1 MRIGIETSALSNKF
15 TGTSRYINCLLEQ
28 LKSTEHEL
36 VTFSPKRQNY
46 GKGYLNPLFNMSK
59 GGIQRHLYRHLF
71 LAEEMENERID
82 CGIFPNYFMPVQ
94 FNKPSIIIIHDLSF
108 ITHPQ
113 FYSKL
118 FVYYYNKQMKETLKQ
133 NPVIVTVSENSK
145 EQIHKHLGIKK
156 ENIFLI
162 QAFTNF
168 NKFSTESGI
177 TNASTPYLL
186 YVGHVEPRKNL
197 HFLIENFL
205 VWKKDRNIDIRLI
218 IAGEIWIK
226 SSSVNRLLNKYMNH
240 PDVTFTGYV
249 EEDELHKLYSNAAG
263 FVHTSFV
270 EGFGF
275 PVLEAM
281 NYELPIICSQ
291 GTATEEISSPGSI
304 TINPDSNSSL
314 IKGLDQ
320 IYSNYLLGN
329 GTKYKINY
337 SAGLMSSQLNT
348 VLNMIADKSSNH
360 FYPSEPVT
368 INTEEAVEKTLLY
381 ASLFNSGIRKDKLFN
396 SIFDIKTTE
405 KMMETALNNLFKGNK
420 ISIWDNTFYLNDNKK
435 NFYLIKNTNGK
446 LKKSLMFLNILK
458 KFPLVS
464 VISFSGG
471 TAHYGIEQHDDI
483 DLFIICKP
491 HCLYLVYAVI
501 HIFSY
506 IFGLRDTICANYL
519 IDENNLEIKS
529 PRDFYTAHQII
540 SLVPYKNK
548 SGFNKFLENNK
559 WINNFFPNFEIDKYP
574 YKNASK
580 WYAVFSQL
588 NIPIMLFYRNL
599 YKKKISGDSSESLR
613 LDPGS
618 LRLHTNDHRERIT
631 SLFESEW
638 KIYRDNKL
646 NSSIRTNIAVSE
658 NHREFVNT
666 GYKLKDPKLKTRYPA

>member
-1 MRIGIETSALSNKF
+1 MRIGIDTSALTNKF

-28 LKSTEHEL
+28 LKTTEHEI
-36 VTFSPKRQNY
+36 VPFFPKRQNY
-46 GKGYLNPLFNMSK
+46 GRGYLNRLFNLSK

-71 LAEEMENERID
+71 LGGEMENESID
-82 CGIFPNYFMPVQ
+82 CSIFPNYFMPVK

-133 NPVIVTVSENSK
+133 KPVIVTVSENSK

-156 ENIFLI
+156 EDIFLI
-162 QAFTNF
+162 QAYTNF
-168 NKFSTESGI
+168 QKPA
-177 TNASTPYLL
+177 TNPGVTKGGTPYLL

-197 HFLIENFL
+197 SFLIGNFL
-205 VWKKDRNIDIRLI
+205 EWKKERNIDIRLI

-226 SSSVNRLLNKYMNH
+226 SSSINFLLNKYINH

-249 EEDELHKLYSNAAG
+249 EEAELHNLYSNAAG

-281 NYELPIICSQ
+281 HYELPIICSQ
-291 GTATEEISSPGSI
+291 DTATEEISSPGSI
-304 TINPDSNSSL
+304 AINPGSNSSL

-320 IYSNYLLGN
+320 IYSRFLLN
-329 GTKYKINY
+329 NNIKYKINY
-337 SAGLMSSQLNT
+337 SAGLMNSQLNS
-348 VLNMIADKSSNH
+348 VLNMIANKSGNH
-360 FYPSEPVT
+360 FYSSEPVT

-381 ASLFNSGIRKDKLFN
+381 ASLFNSGIKKDKMLN
-396 SIFDIKTTE
+396 SMFDIKTTE
-405 KMMETALNNLFKGNK
+405 KKMEAALSNLFRENR
-420 ISIWDNTFYLNDNKK
+420 ISIRDNTLYLNENK
-435 NFYLIKNTNGK
+435 NDFYISKNTNRK
-446 LKKSLMFLNILK
+446 LKKSLLFLNILK

-471 TAHYGIEQHDDI
+471 TAHYGLEKHDDI
-483 DLFIICKP
+483 DLFIISKP
-491 HCLYLVYAVI
+491 NCLYLVYAVI
-501 HIFSY
+501 HIFSF
-506 IFGLRDTICANYL
+506 IFGLRETICANYL

-548 SGFNKFLENNK
+548 TGFNKFLENNT

-574 YKNASK
+574 YKEASK
-580 WYAVFSQL
+580 WYAILSQL
-588 NIPIMLFYRNL
+588 NISIMLFYRNL
-599 YKKKISGDSSESLR
+599 YKKKISGDSSESLK
-613 LDPGS
+613 LGPGC
-618 LRLHTNDHRERIT
+618 LRLHTNDHREKIT
-631 SLFESEW
+631 SLFENEW
-638 KIYRDNKL
+638 KIYRENKVK
-646 NSSIRTNIAVSE
+646 SSIRANVAASE

-666 GYKLKDPKLKTRYPA
+666 GYKLKEPKLKTKYPA